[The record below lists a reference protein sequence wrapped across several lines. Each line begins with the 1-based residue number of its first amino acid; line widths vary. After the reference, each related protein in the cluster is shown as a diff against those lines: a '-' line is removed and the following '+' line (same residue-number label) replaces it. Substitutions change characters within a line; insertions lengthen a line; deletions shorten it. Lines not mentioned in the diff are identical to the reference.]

1 MNIYINLIKKLLIL
15 FIEDV
20 ILLLFYWKGVLLF
33 LIYGSIVMLW
43 IMDEVVMLLCI
54 VYFLIKEIEVFCNN
68 EWVGIELCYGE
79 YLLIVIMVDGFGNKV

>member
-1 MNIYINLIKKLLIL
+1 
-15 FIEDV
+15 
-20 ILLLFYWKGVLLF
+20 
-33 LIYGSIVMLW
+33 MLW